1 MSTDATL
8 NKSSVESSEMPRNEP
23 EVNSYRGLLGL
34 QNLPPQCLLIV
45 STSPSGTCSTS
56 PALTC
61 LLHGRTRQLPGAG
74 AQGRHSG
81 CCLSRH
87 FTTAFSGKCPAS
99 LTLPWMLS
107 SPGPAPTP
115 QAWGLREL
123 PNVPLGREALSQLR
137 SSSPPTGPHTSL
149 SLQDPPRCWEPGPAG
164 LQEAELFVRATPG
177 HPTGA

>member
-23 EVNSYRGLLGL
+23 EVNSYRGLLGP

-45 STSPSGTCSTS
+45 SNSPSGTCSTS
-56 PALTC
+56 PALAC

-74 AQGRHSG
+74 AQGRHLG

-87 FTTAFSGKCPAS
+87 FTSAFSGKCPAS
-99 LTLPWMLS
+99 LTLPWMLT

-115 QAWGLREL
+115 QGWGLREL
-123 PNVPLGREALSQLR
+123 PNVKLGREALSQL
-137 SSSPPTGPHTSL
+137 SPPRLP
-149 SLQDPPRCWEPGPAG
+149 QGPAPPLAYRTHPGAGHQG
-164 LQEAELFVRATPG
+164 LLASRKQSFS
-177 HPTGA
+177 